1 MKNTILTHIGK
12 QTRKIRIDNEELLID
27 MANKLGISASYL
39 SAIETGKRK
48 TPDNFV
54 SNIEKIY
61 KITLLKKEKG

>member
-39 SAIETGKRK
+39 SSIETGKRK
-48 TPDNFV
+48 TPDNFI
-54 SNIEKIY
+54 SNIEQIY
-61 KITLLKKEKG
+61 NVKLMEV